1 MFMSVFWTLIYA
13 ENQVTPWI
21 TQCRGR

>member
-1 MFMSVFWTLIYA
+1 MSVFWTLIYA

>member
-1 MFMSVFWTLIYA
+1 MFMLVFWTFIYA

-21 TQCRGR
+21 TQCTGR